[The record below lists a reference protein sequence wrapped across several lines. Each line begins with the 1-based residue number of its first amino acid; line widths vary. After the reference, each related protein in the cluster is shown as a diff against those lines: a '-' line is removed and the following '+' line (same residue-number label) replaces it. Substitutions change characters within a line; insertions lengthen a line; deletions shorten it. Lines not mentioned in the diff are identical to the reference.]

1 MSIRILYAT
10 VAAALLLTTNAGW
23 AYDSQLAAS
32 YAEMFAPVAGA
43 KAGKEMHLIKVD
55 AFVDGVKA
63 GKEYVTLDV
72 RTPAEAG
79 IFTMSLPNSIA
90 IPVSELFRSENLDR
104 LPTDKPVVVVC
115 KSGTRASAVGTALRH
130 TGFDNVLIL
139 KGGLK
144 ALTAYLDPK
153 TSNTPVEKV
162 AMH

>member
-1 MSIRILYAT
+1 MSTRIPKAA
-10 VAAALLLTTNAGW
+10 VAAVLLLTANTGW

-32 YAEMFAPVAGA
+32 YAELFAPVAGA
-43 KAGKEMHLIKVD
+43 KAGKELHLIKVE
-55 AFVDGVKA
+55 AFVDGVK
-63 GKEYVTLDV
+63 GGREYVALDV

-79 IFTMSLPNSIA
+79 IFTMSLPNSLA
-90 IPVSELFRSENLDR
+90 IPVNELFNTENLDR

-115 KSGTRASAVGTALRH
+115 KSGTRAAAVGTALRH
-130 TGFDNVLIL
+130 IGFGNVLIL